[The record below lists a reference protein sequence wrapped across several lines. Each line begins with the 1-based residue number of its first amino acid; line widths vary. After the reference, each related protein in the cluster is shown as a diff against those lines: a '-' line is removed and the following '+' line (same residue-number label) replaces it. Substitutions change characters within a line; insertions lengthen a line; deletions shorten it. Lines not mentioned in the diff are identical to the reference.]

1 MLFNFIVTDKTP
13 TKYSNVFNNN
23 NKLCR
28 NIIKNFNA

>member
-1 MLFNFIVTDKTP
+1 MLFDFMVIDKTP
-13 TKYSNVFNNN
+13 TKYSKKINNN